1 MRSFSGVENM
11 KERDL
16 QKWIIQYAEIHGWYV
31 YHVANVRGQLRSMTG
46 SGYPDLTMVRQ
57 SRIVFAELKS
67 KRGRVSELQQRWLN
81 RLQDLKS
88 VECYLWRPTDMET
101 IRELL
106 E

>member
-31 YHVANVRGQLRSMTG
+31 YHVANVRGQLRSNTAI
-46 SGYPDLTMVRQ
+46 GYPDLTMARGD
-57 SRIVFAELKS
+57 RLVFAELKA
-67 KRGRVSELQQRWLN
+67 KRGRVTEPQLRWLN

-88 VECYLWRPTDMET
+88 VECYLWKPTDMET